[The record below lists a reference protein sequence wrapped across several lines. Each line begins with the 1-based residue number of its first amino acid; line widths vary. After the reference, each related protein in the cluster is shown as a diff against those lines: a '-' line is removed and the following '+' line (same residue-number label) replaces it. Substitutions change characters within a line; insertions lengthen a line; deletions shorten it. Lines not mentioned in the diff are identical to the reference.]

1 MPVTAARRPPL
12 RLPGSALLLALVA
25 AVPACS
31 GDSLGAEGSTVT
43 DSAGVTLVTGPA
55 EDRALEWSLT
65 EVFRLGGADDGPGS
79 FTAAHASYV
88 DTDPSGRI
96 YVLDG
101 QMSRVEV
108 FDGAGRHLGFRG
120 GKGGG
125 PGEFEMAGF
134 LTTHPSGVVSVFDYS
149 KRSLVRWGPE
159 GEILPEIRFD
169 SFFPSSR
176 LWLGG
181 DTLIYVH
188 DHYGEQTRRSEL
200 RFVIGSD
207 TTSVPGIES
216 ATSGMVMFSCVGL
229 NLPPMFSPS
238 LVYTTTGSVTALSTQ
253 VPYRIDLY
261 DGMRLTH
268 SLRRPLPLEPVTVQH
283 VERLHPDGMT
293 VSFGGGRSCTIEA
306 AELLEKQGVAPHLP
320 QVRAARLGPAGRL
333 WVERYTFKDEPPR
346 VDVFDAEG
354 RYLGTLA
361 GRPAPLG
368 FVGDDVVLFPEEDE
382 DTGIAQV
389 VGYRISTR

>member
-1 MPVTAARRPPL
+1 V
-12 RLPGSALLLALVA
+12 ALVA
-25 AVPACS
+25 ALPACS
-31 GDSLGAEGSTVT
+31 SGPLGAEGSTVT
-43 DSAGVTLVTGPA
+43 DSAGVTLVTGPV
-55 EDRALEWSLT
+55 EDRALEWSFT

-79 FTAAHASYV
+79 FTAAPASYV
-88 DTDPSGRI
+88 DTDQAGRI
-96 YVLDG
+96 YVLDR

-108 FDGAGRHLGFRG
+108 FDGQGRHLGFRG
-120 GKGGG
+120 RKGGG

-134 LTTHPSGVVSVFDYS
+134 LTTHPSGTVSVFDFA
-149 KRSLVRWGPE
+149 KHSLVRWGPD
-159 GEILPEIRFD
+159 GDILPEIRLD
-169 SFFPSSR
+169 GSFPSSR

-216 ATSGMVMFSCVGL
+216 PTSGMVMFSCVGL

-238 LVYTTTGSVTALSTQ
+238 LVYTTTGTTTALSIQ

-261 DGMRLTH
+261 EGTRLTR

-283 VERLHPDGMT
+283 VERLHPEGMT
-293 VSFGGGRSCTIEA
+293 VSFGGGRGCTIAA
-306 AELLEKQGVAPHLP
+306 AELLEKQGVASHLP
-320 QVRAARLGPAGRL
+320 QVRAARFGPGGRL
-333 WVERYTFKDEPPR
+333 WVERYTFKDEPPQ

-368 FVGDDVVLFPEEDE
+368 FVGEDVVLFPEEDE
-382 DTGIAQV
+382 DTGVVQV
-389 VGYRISTR
+389 VGYRMGMR

>member
-1 MPVTAARRPPL
+1 VTTVPCPAPWPL
-12 RLPGSALLLALVA
+12 HPALLLALVA
-25 AVPACS
+25 ALPACS
-31 GDSLGAEGSTVT
+31 GGSLGAEGTTVT
-43 DSAGVTLVTGPA
+43 DSAGVTLVTGPM
-55 EDRALEWSLT
+55 EDRELGWNLV

-79 FTAAHASYV
+79 FTAAHAAYV
-88 DTDPSGRI
+88 DTDPAGRI

-101 QMSRVEV
+101 QISRVEV
-108 FDGAGRHLGFRG
+108 FDGTGRHLGFRG

-134 LTTHPSGVVSVFDYS
+134 LTTHPGGVVSVFDYA
-149 KRSLVRWGPE
+149 KRSLVRWGPD

-169 SFFPSSR
+169 GFFPTSR
-176 LWLGG
+176 VHVGG
-181 DTLIYVH
+181 DTVIYVH
-188 DHYGEQTRRSEL
+188 DTYGEQTRRSEL
-200 RFVIGSD
+200 RVVVGND
-207 TTSVPGIES
+207 TTRIPGTES
-216 ATSGMVMFSCVGL
+216 PTSGMIRFSCVGL

-238 LVYTTTGSVTALSTQ
+238 LVYATTGAETVLSTQ
-253 VPYRIDLY
+253 VPYRVDVY
-261 DGMRLTH
+261 EGTRLVR

-293 VSFGGGRSCTIEA
+293 VSFGGGQGCTIEA

-320 QVRAARLGPAGRL
+320 QVRGARFGPGGRL
-333 WVERYTFKDEPPR
+333 WVERYTFKDEPPQ

-382 DTGIAQV
+382 DTGVVRV
-389 VGYRISTR
+389 VGYRISVR